1 MDRIRE
7 KIKKILNKDVTS
19 LLNKHKIL
27 LVSIAIVVILSC
39 VGLIVSYAFYQV
51 VDTTPVIL
59 STTPQIAD
67 LEVRIMAEERDTNGN
82 GLNSYAIYP
91 YIPKAGYKYDAGMS
105 YCTNGSTINYD
116 ASTYDASINA
126 TGHDVCYLYFKSTAS
141 LDITLEVYAENVDSD
156 GVGNGEYT
164 KLETTS
170 LPSIGYELNSSKSY
184 CVYANDES
192 THVTDTTVSY
202 NSDKQKFTVNASKKG
217 AICRAYMDA
226 MDVDIALKIFV
237 QAKKGSSTYYEVDKI
252 PVTSFYALNT
262 GKSACTG
269 TSTMSIKNQKVVI
282 AATNRTNCVAY
293 LDVSSGPFI
302 ESMRVTNSGTS
313 ATITLGNSN
322 LGTTPSTYYYSSDGG
337 KNYVT
342 STSNTYTFAS
352 QANPSYAYKAYSTD
366 ASGNTSRVFE
376 TSTYGYYGLVDY
388 SNQIQ
393 TKAITESGYYKLET
407 WGAQGGGDATY
418 VGGYGGYS
426 VGYIYLNPNSTLYL
440 AIGGAGT
447 SINGGYNGGGTV
459 STNGYG
465 GGGATHIAISTGV
478 LASLSECIENILIV
492 AGGGGGSVNYGQAFA
507 SGAGGSAGGFEGSN
521 GTYGTWSTN
530 SGHGGTQSAGGVY
543 GQCSDGTACGHVG
556 IFGAGGGLLSCDDT
570 NCNTEY
576 QSGGGG
582 GYYGGGSARHTG
594 GGGGS
599 GYIGNPLLIN
609 KSMYCYNCTTSSA
622 ETTKTTSTTC
632 HSSNATENC
641 AKEGNGY
648 AIITYIGESLD

>member
-7 KIKKILNKDVTS
+7 KVKKILNKDVTS

-67 LEVRIMAEERDTNGN
+67 LDVRIMAEERDTSGN

-202 NSDKQKFTVNASKKG
+202 NSDKQKFTVNARKKG

-302 ESMRVTNSGTS
+302 ESMRVTNSETS

-352 QANPSYAYKAYSTD
+352 QANPSYAYKAYSAD
-366 ASGNTSRVFE
+366 ASGNTSKVFE

-393 TKAITESGYYKLET
+393 TKTITESGYYKLET
-407 WGAQGGGDATY
+407 WGAQGGNVTSDC

-440 AIGGAGT
+440 AIGGAGSCST
-447 SINGGYNGGGTV
+447 GTLVSGGYNGGGAAKVGSSLYTMC
-459 STNGYG
+459 G
-465 GGGATHIAISTGV
+465 GGGATHIASTSGD
-478 LASLSECIENILIV
+478 LASLKTLTDNILMV
-492 AGGGGGSVNYGQAFA
+492 SGGGGGSGYYSSSSTCAPGGHAGGMIGAISVNSCSDCETRTGGSQTAGGTGRVGTGSFGT
-507 SGAGGSAGGFEGSN
+507 GAGATTGN
-521 GTYGTWSTN
+521 G
-530 SGHGGTQSAGGVY
+530 
-543 GQCSDGTACGHVG
+543 C
-556 IFGAGGGLLSCDDT
+556 
-570 NCNTEY
+570 
-576 QSGGGG
+576 GGGG
-582 GYYGGGSARHTG
+582 GYYGGAGDTYEWGAS
-594 GGGGS
+594 GGS
-599 GYIGNPLLIN
+599 GYIGNLLLTN

-622 ETTKTTSTTC
+622 EATKTVSTTC